1 MRKAER
7 LFQIVNLIRV
17 HQPIT
22 AATLAQR
29 LGVSVRSIYRYIDD
43 IAQSGIPVYGEGGL
57 GYQVHKDFELPPLS
71 LNPNELEALVL
82 AVEMLSRS
90 VGNELSA
97 AALSL
102 LAKIEAAL
110 PTPVKARAQANI
122 RALSSPYTQ
131 QQKLYWD
138 QLHAAIRGQ
147 AAVHIRY
154 QSLDELSSQRS
165 IFPLGIFY
173 WGGKWTVAAWC
184 CLRQDYRDF
193 RIDRILSL
201 AVVEPGD
208 LPVPAPGIS
217 LSAYMQRHAELWKK
231 SHPD

>member
-22 AATLAQR
+22 AATLAER

-43 IAQSGIPVYGEGGL
+43 IALSGIPVYGEAGI
-57 GYQVHKDFELPPLS
+57 GYQMHKDFELPPLS
-71 LNPNELEALVL
+71 LKPNELEALVL
-82 AVEMLSRS
+82 GVEMLSRS

-110 PTPVKARAQANI
+110 PSPVKARAQAKI
-122 RALSSPYTQ
+122 RALSSPYTPEQ
-131 QQKLYWD
+131 RLYWD
-138 QLHAAIRGQ
+138 QLHAAIRQQ
-147 AAVHIRY
+147 AAVRINY
-154 QSLDELSSQRS
+154 QSLDELNSQRN

-184 CLRQDYRDF
+184 DLRQDYRDF
-193 RIDRILSL
+193 RIDRIISLSQIQ
-201 AVVEPGD
+201 
-208 LPVPAPGIS
+208 LPYPDINIS